1 MPTEH
6 IPAPSPVSHKIRDDM
21 LEPGLPRRN
30 QETPGL
36 IVRSQSGFFTVQTE
50 SGMVTCHLR
59 GRLKQGKHV
68 GDIAAV
74 GDRVQVTCQPDGT
87 GSIESV
93 EPRRSS
99 LVRLDPRPQ
108 GVYQQVILANPDQ
121 AVFVFACARP
131 APRLRMLDR
140 FLVIAEKQGLPA
152 VIIANKIDLVGREQA
167 EKMFGFYPPIGYPV
181 IYTCATSSPQG
192 APALPEGHRDGVA
205 GSARETGQGVEELR
219 ERLTGKV
226 SALAGP
232 SGVGKSS
239 LLNAIQ
245 PGLGL
250 AVREIS
256 EAVHKGRH
264 TTSVRQ
270 LFPLEGGGYVAD
282 TPGMRSLALWD
293 TDPEELDGYFP
304 ELAPL
309 VAACQFN
316 DCHHKAE
323 PGCAVRAAVQAGR
336 VHPQRY
342 DSYLRLRAGEE

>member
-1 MPTEH
+1 MQTKQ
-6 IPAPSPVSHKIRDDM
+6 IPAPSKNRDY
-21 LEPGLPRRN
+21 
-30 QETPGL
+30 PGL

-50 SGMVTCHLR
+50 SGLLTCHLR

-74 GDRVQVTCQPDGT
+74 GDRVLVTCQPDGT

-131 APRLRMLDR
+131 TPRLRMLDR

-152 VIIANKIDLVGREQA
+152 LIIANKIDLVGGEQA
-167 EKMFGFYPPIGYPV
+167 KKMFGFYPPIGYPV
-181 IYTCATSSPQG
+181 IYACAKS
-192 APALPEGHRDGVA
+192 
-205 GSARETGQGVEELR
+205 GQGVEELR

-256 EAVHKGRH
+256 EAFQKGRH
-264 TTSVRQ
+264 TTTVRQ

-293 TDPEELDGYFP
+293 TEPEELDGYFP
-304 ELAPL
+304 ELASL

-316 DCHHKAE
+316 NCSHKTE
-323 PGCAVRAAVQAGR
+323 PGCAVRAAVEAGR
-336 VHPQRY
+336 VNPQRY
-342 DSYLRLRAGEE
+342 DSYLRLRAGEEV